1 MQTCYINTGQDSDIM
16 NEDKLRA
23 DSNNMNLSSQRNVI
37 SPYRYELR
45 IRNITISAI
54 LFLKRIITMQVLS
67 LIFLEVNFDTLS
79 GVFKI

>member
-23 DSNNMNLSSQRNVI
+23 DSNNMNLSSQRNAI

-45 IRNITISAI
+45 IRNITINAI
-54 LFLKRIITMQVLS
+54 SF
-67 LIFLEVNFDTLS
+67 
-79 GVFKI
+79 